1 MSIRIKST
9 ARERLK
15 TIAIYQKRTPH
26 SLAEEAINNLILE
39 KEKEIAWNQSCVYS
53 YDNYKKTGLHVGR

>member
-1 MSIRIKST
+1 MTVTTVPMSIRIKST

-39 KEKEIAWNQSCVYS
+39 KEKEKEIA
-53 YDNYKKTGLHVGR
+53 